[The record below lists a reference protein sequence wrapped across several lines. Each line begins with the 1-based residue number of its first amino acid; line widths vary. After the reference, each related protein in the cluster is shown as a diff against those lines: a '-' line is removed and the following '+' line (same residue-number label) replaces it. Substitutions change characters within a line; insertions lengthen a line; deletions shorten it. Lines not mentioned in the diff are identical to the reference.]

1 MIFFPVGFVLYSIF
15 YLCNEYFLYVEF
27 DKHPTTEQ
35 YFDILSASQIIEIHI
50 HTFLC
55 ITIYMYTYETIF
67 NIYIHISIDYS
78 DFTLSGTSSTNVFV
92 HPCTMI
98 IVHIL

>member
-35 YFDILSASQIIEIHI
+35 YFDILSASQI
-50 HTFLC
+50 
-55 ITIYMYTYETIF
+55 TI
-67 NIYIHISIDYS
+67 
-78 DFTLSGTSSTNVFV
+78 
-92 HPCTMI
+92 
-98 IVHIL
+98 